1 MENKRNIALQAICRD
16 YLGRLKNLAFKHGL
30 AKWVEDTIKANAKE
44 ECSATEDEVE
54 ALGRMIDEERV
65 SRVDIPK
72 MLGKSYRECYE
83 QGDFDNI
90 KKLRRVGIYSKISTL
105 LYKSE
110 QNG

>member
-1 MENKRNIALQAICRD
+1 MEKKRNETLQAICRD
-16 YLGRLKNLAFKHGL
+16 YLGRLKGIASKHGL
-30 AKWVEDTIKANAKE
+30 QSWVEKTINENARN
-44 ECSATEDEVE
+44 ECAATEEEVE

-65 SRVDIPK
+65 SRIDVPK

-105 LYKSE
+105 LYKKK
-110 QNG
+110 